1 MNGLLAAADV
11 FVSLHRSEGFGFGL
25 AEAMLLGKQAI
36 GTDYSGNTDF
46 LNTET
51 GYLVP
56 YRLVRRRG
64 RRISRSPGPSLGRAR
79 CRRRGGAHGIDRRR
93 SGRRRGPAL
102 APARPSSRPITAL
115 PRWASRCA
123 TAWPLS
129 ASSMGKREPEP
140 VAKTALITGISGQDG
155 AYLARAL
162 LARGYRVV
170 GAFRRT
176 SGTSVG
182 RLEELGISGDVE
194 LVDMELLE
202 ASNLRHVLNKL
213 KPDEIYNLAAQSFVG
228 LSFEQPLY
236 TSGHRRAWR
245 AAPAR
250 SHARGLPRRA
260 LLSGFD
266 LRDVRQGAGDAA
278 ERKDALLPAQPL
290 RGGEALRPLE
300 RGELPRGARPLRLL
314 RHPVQSREPV
324 ARTRLCHPQGHVG
337 LARVALGQ
345 EEMVHVG
352 NLEAKRDWG
361 FAGEYVEGMWMM
373 LQQEKPGDYVIA
385 TGRSSSVRDFIDGA
399 ATGFGFDI
407 EWTGNGID
415 ARAVDRRS
423 GRTVVAVDP
432 KLYRP
437 AEVDALVGDARKAEA
452 ELGWEAKTSLEGLIQ
467 MMVKADYDRVKTGI
481 IRC

>member
-1 MNGLLAAADV
+1 M
-11 FVSLHRSEGFGFGL
+11 E
-25 AEAMLLGKQAI
+25 
-36 GTDYSGNTDF
+36 
-46 LNTET
+46 
-51 GYLVP
+51 
-56 YRLVRRRG
+56 
-64 RRISRSPGPSLGRAR
+64 
-79 CRRRGGAHGIDRRR
+79 
-93 SGRRRGPAL
+93 
-102 APARPSSRPITAL
+102 
-115 PRWASRCA
+115 
-123 TAWPLS
+123 
-129 ASSMGKREPEP
+129 KREPET

-176 SGTSVG
+176 SGISVG
-182 RLEELGISGDVE
+182 RLEELGISDEVE

-236 TSGHRRAWR
+236 TS
-245 AAPAR
+245 
-250 SHARGLPRRA
+250 
-260 LLSGFD
+260 D
-266 LRDVRQGAGDAA
+266 I
-278 ERKDALLPAQPL
+278 DALGVLRLLEAMREVCPGARFYQASTSEMFGKALETPQNEKTPFYPRSPYGVAKLFAHWSVVNYREAHGLYACSGILFNHESPL
-290 RGGEALRPLE
+290 RGRDF
-300 RGELPRGARPLRLL
+300 
-314 RHPVQSREPV
+314 V
-324 ARTRLCHPQGHVG
+324 TRKVTFG

-345 EEMVHVG
+345 EEMVHIG

-373 LQQEKPGDYVIA
+373 LQQEKPGDYVLA

-399 ATGFGFDI
+399 AEGLGFDI
-407 EWTGNGID
+407 EWTGNGVD

-437 AEVDALVGDARKAEA
+437 AEVDALVGDARKAKA
-452 ELGWEAKTSLEGLIQ
+452 DLGWEAKTSLEGLIQ